1 MMFRRLLP
9 IPVVAFIFCWP
20 SVSTAEEPFRFPDA
34 SYGKGK
40 LQYINDL
47 PVLTVEGTPEEI
59 GEQIGILAV
68 KPAPQILNIFH
79 EFLKLRGLEKAWPWL
94 VRVAHLMAAQ
104 IPADHVKEMEAAA
117 KASGFDRDTVI
128 VLHTVY
134 DIAKLSGC
142 STLYAEPD
150 RSATGKLLLGHN
162 LDFYAIGNVHEFSLV
177 IVCRP
182 QGKHAFA
189 SVGFPGLFG
198 CMSAINDAGL
208 SLVTNEVT
216 STSDGSPKFDLKGVP
231 FILAFRRIMEECAT
245 VDEAEKLLLS
255 IHRTSTINLT
265 VCGKKEGR
273 IFEITPKNVKVRPAD
288 KGLGMC
294 TNHFRTKELATNM
307 HCWRYDVLLKSQDLK
322 NVGRKDIAK
331 KLDEANQKE
340 ATIQTMIFEPATL
353 RLDLAIGKGPTSARP
368 MKTLELATLLKKDS
382 QE

>member
-1 MMFRRLLP
+1 MMVRRLLA
-9 IPVVAFIFCWP
+9 IPVAVFIFGCP
-20 SVSTAEEPFRFPDA
+20 TVSTAEEPFRFPEA
-34 SYGKGK
+34 SHGKGK

-59 GEQIGILAV
+59 GEQVGILAV

-79 EFLKLRGLEKAWPWL
+79 EFLKVRGLEKAWPWL
-94 VRVAHLMAAQ
+94 VKVSHLMAAQ
-104 IPADHVKEMEAAA
+104 IPPDHVKEMEAAA
-117 KASGFDRDTVI
+117 KASGFDRDTAI

-142 STLYAEPD
+142 STLYAEPN
-150 RSATGKLLLGHN
+150 RSATGTLLLGHN
-162 LDFYAIGNVHEFSLV
+162 LDFYAIANVHEFSLV

-182 QGKHAFA
+182 KGKHAFA

-208 SLVTNEVT
+208 CLVTNEVT

-231 FILAFRRIMEECAT
+231 FILAFRRIMEECTT
-245 VDEAEKLLLS
+245 VDEAEKFLLNLR
-255 IHRTSTINLT
+255 RTSTINLT
-265 VCGKKEGR
+265 VCDKKGGK
-273 IFEITPKNVKVRPAD
+273 IFEITPKNVKARPAD

-294 TNHFRTKELATNM
+294 TNHFRSKELATDM
-307 HCWRYDVLLKSQDLK
+307 HCWRYEVLLKSQDLK
-322 NVGRKDIAK
+322 TVGRKEIAK

-368 MKTLELATLLKKDS
+368 MKTLELATLLKK
-382 QE
+382 E

>member
-1 MMFRRLLP
+1 MMVRRLLSVA
-9 IPVVAFIFCWP
+9 VVAFVFCFP
-20 SVSTAEEPFRFPDA
+20 AVSTADEPFRFPEA
-34 SYGKGK
+34 SHGKGK

-59 GEQIGILAV
+59 GEQVGILAV

-79 EFLKLRGLEKAWPWL
+79 EFLKVRGLEKAWPWL
-94 VRVAHLMAAQ
+94 VKVSHLMAAQ
-104 IPADHVKEMEAAA
+104 IPPDHVKEMEAAA
-117 KASGFDRDTVI
+117 KASGFDRDTAI

-150 RSATGKLLLGHN
+150 RSATGTLLLGHN
-162 LDFYAIGNVHEFSLV
+162 LDFHPIANVHEFSLV

-182 QGKHAFA
+182 KGKHAFA

-198 CMSAINDAGL
+198 CLSAINDAGL
-208 SLVTNEVT
+208 CLVTNEVT
-216 STSDGSPKFDLKGVP
+216 SASDGSPKFDLKGVP
-231 FILAFRRIMEECAT
+231 FILAFRRIMEECTT
-245 VDEAEKLLLS
+245 VDEAEKFLLNLR
-255 IHRTSTINLT
+255 RTSTINLT
-265 VCGKKEGR
+265 VCDKKGGK
-273 IFEITPKNVKVRPAD
+273 IFEITPKNVKARPAD

-294 TNHFRTKELATNM
+294 TNHFRSKELATDM
-307 HCWRYDVLLKSQDLK
+307 HCWRYDILLKSQDLK
-322 NVGRKDIAK
+322 TVGREEIAK

-368 MKTLELATLLKKDS
+368 MKTLELATLLKK
-382 QE
+382 E